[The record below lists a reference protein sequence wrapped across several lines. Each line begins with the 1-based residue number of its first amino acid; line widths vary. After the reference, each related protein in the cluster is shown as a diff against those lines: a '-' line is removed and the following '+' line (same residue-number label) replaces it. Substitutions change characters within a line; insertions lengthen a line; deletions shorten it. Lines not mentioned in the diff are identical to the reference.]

1 MNDVDFNTSYSAV
14 GDGVVAGE
22 WTFAADKD
30 KMYEY
35 FVDNPNT
42 TQHAIIF
49 TSAYVYHASDEV
61 PPEVG
66 YLLFYNSTIKNPY
79 ALELIRSLDQL
90 ILAKKLNVSS
100 TAIDVALNSYPRYGT
115 VACDQ
120 TTVLTLFTTEN
131 SVFLV
136 TMWWQR
142 MVARYD
148 STIKI
153 HCLA

>member
-61 PPEVG
+61 P
-66 YLLFYNSTIKNPY
+66 LKWATC
-79 ALELIRSLDQL
+79 
-90 ILAKKLNVSS
+90 SS
-100 TAIDVALNSYPRYGT
+100 TTPLSRTRTPW
-115 VACDQ
+115 
-120 TTVLTLFTTEN
+120 
-131 SVFLV
+131 S
-136 TMWWQR
+136 
-142 MVARYD
+142 
-148 STIKI
+148 
-153 HCLA
+153 